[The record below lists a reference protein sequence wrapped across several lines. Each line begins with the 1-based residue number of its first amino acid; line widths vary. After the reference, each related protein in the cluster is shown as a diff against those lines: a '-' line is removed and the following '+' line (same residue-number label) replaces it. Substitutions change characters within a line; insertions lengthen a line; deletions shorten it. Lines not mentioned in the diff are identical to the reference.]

1 MEAVKNKVLEKELT
15 DILRVDL
22 PITGMT
28 CAACARRIERRLS
41 KTPGVRNA
49 GVNFATE
56 RARVEFSPAEI
67 DRNRLRET
75 IEEIGYGV
83 IEAEENAVED
93 AQKTEH
99 EAEYRELK
107 RKFLVAAVLS
117 LPVLIIA
124 MSHGAIEFLNFP
136 GVNLLQ
142 LALTTP
148 VVFYSG
154 WQFYRAAW
162 TGARHLSADMNTL
175 IAVGT
180 GSAYIYSVFA
190 TFFPSFFAVHSA
202 MSEMPEAMPVPV
214 YFEAACVIIALIL
227 LGRLL
232 EAHAK
237 GRTGAAIRRL
247 LDLQVKRARVV
258 RNNQEIKIGADE
270 VLPGDIILVRPGE
283 RIPVDGTILE
293 GASAIDESMLTGE
306 SLPVEKCP
314 KDQVFGGTI
323 NKTGSFRFEAT
334 KVGKDTALQQI
345 VRLVR
350 EAQGSKAPIAR
361 LADVISGIFTP
372 IVILIAIVTFIVWF
386 AVSPA
391 ETRLSLA
398 LVNFVSVLIIACPCA
413 LGLATPT
420 AIMVG
425 TGKGAENGVLIKS
438 GEALEIAHRLDTI
451 VLDKTGTVT
460 LGEPAV
466 TDIIPNEIDEN
477 RLLQILAS
485 AENQSEH
492 PLAAAIVKEAQN
504 RNLDLLKTENFV
516 ALEGRGIEAE
526 IQNHHLL
533 LGNRRLMSERGIEP
547 ENFEAVAEQLSNAG
561 KTPMFAALDE
571 KFAGMVAVAD
581 TVKSEAKAAVSEL
594 HNLGIEV
601 VMITGDNRRTA
612 EAVAAEVGINRVLA
626 EVLPAAKAD
635 EIKRLQSENRK
646 VGMVG
651 DGINDAPALAQA
663 DVGIAIGT
671 GTDVAIEA
679 ADVTL
684 LSGNLRGVVTALKL
698 SKATIRTVKQ
708 NLFWAFV
715 YNTLGIPV
723 AAGVLYPFFGILLS
737 PVLASAVMS
746 LSSVSV
752 IANSLRLRNFSV
764 KRG

>member
-1 MEAVKNKVLEKELT
+1 MEAVKSKVLEKELT
-15 DILRVDL
+15 DVLRIDL

-41 KTPGVRNA
+41 KTPGVRAA
-49 GVNFATE
+49 GVNFATA
-56 RARVEFSPAEI
+56 RATVEFSNAEI
-67 DRNRLRET
+67 DRRRLRET

-83 IEAEENAVED
+83 IEAEENAVEE
-93 AQKTEH
+93 AEEAER
-99 EAEYRELK
+99 EAEYSELK
-107 RKFLVAAVLS
+107 RKFWIAAVLS

-136 GVNLLQ
+136 GVNYLQ
-142 LALTTP
+142 LALATP

-162 TGARHLSADMNTL
+162 NGLQHLSADMNTL

-180 GSAYIYSVFA
+180 GAAYIYSVFA

-202 MSEMPEAMPVPV
+202 MNEMPEAMPVPV
-214 YFEAACVIIALIL
+214 YFEAASVIIALIL

-232 EAHAK
+232 EARAK

-247 LDLQVKRARVV
+247 LDLQVKQARVV
-258 RNNQEIKIGADE
+258 RNNREIEIPADQ

-306 SLPVEKCP
+306 SLPVEKRAD
-314 KDQVFGGTI
+314 DQVFGGTI

-372 IVILIAIVTFIVWF
+372 IVIAIAIVTFIVWF

-460 LGEPAV
+460 LGEPVV
-466 TDIIPNEIDEN
+466 TDLLSNGIDEN

-485 AENQSEH
+485 AENRSEH
-492 PLAAAIVKEAQN
+492 PLAAAIVKEAKT

-526 IQNHHLL
+526 IQNYHLL
-533 LGNRRLMSERGIEP
+533 LGNRRLMNERGIELK
-547 ENFEAVAEQLSNAG
+547 NLEAAAEKLSNSG
-561 KTPMFAALDE
+561 KTPMFAALDG
-571 KFAGMVAVAD
+571 KFAGIIAVAD
-581 TVKSEAKAAVSEL
+581 RVKSEAKAAVSAL
-594 HNLGIEV
+594 QNLGIEV

-626 EVLPAAKAD
+626 EVLPAAKAN
-635 EIKRLQSENRK
+635 EIKRLQNENQT

-671 GTDVAIEA
+671 GTDAAIEA

-684 LSGNLRGVVTALKL
+684 LRGDLRGVVTALRL

-708 NLFWAFV
+708 NLFWAFI
-715 YNTLGIPV
+715 YNLLGIPV
-723 AAGVLYPFFGILLS
+723 AAGLLYPFFGILLS
-737 PVLASAVMS
+737 PVLASAAMS

-752 IANSLRLRNFSV
+752 VANSLRLRNFSV
-764 KRG
+764 ER